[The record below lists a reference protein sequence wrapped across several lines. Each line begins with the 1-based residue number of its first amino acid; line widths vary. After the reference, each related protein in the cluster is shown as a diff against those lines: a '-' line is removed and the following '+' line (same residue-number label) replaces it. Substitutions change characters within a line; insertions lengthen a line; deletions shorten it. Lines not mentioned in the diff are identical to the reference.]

1 MSLESLI
8 SSEPSVPYIWQEGR
22 LWKPWYK
29 EHPTTIFSMN
39 ERQRRIITALVYLWV
54 CRCIVGMSVY
64 CPDEVGIG
72 SMPWS
77 SLLSISPVSA
87 IPLCISHGGPS
98 ESPGAWGGYHNLSQY
113 FGLIHLTVDGEG
125 ERVALVH
132 KMATWKKKLIGHQCN
147 MFALAV
153 FQDLF
158 CPDVLEVNE
167 HHHGKCPGELRP
179 VHMLKRKL
187 CLRFSRL

>member
-132 KMATWKKKLIGHQCN
+132 KMATWKKNWLDTNVTCSHWWSFKISSAPTFWKSMNITTGSAQVSSGQSICWREN
-147 MFALAV
+147 YV
-153 FQDLF
+153 
-158 CPDVLEVNE
+158 
-167 HHHGKCPGELRP
+167 
-179 VHMLKRKL
+179 
-187 CLRFSRL
+187 